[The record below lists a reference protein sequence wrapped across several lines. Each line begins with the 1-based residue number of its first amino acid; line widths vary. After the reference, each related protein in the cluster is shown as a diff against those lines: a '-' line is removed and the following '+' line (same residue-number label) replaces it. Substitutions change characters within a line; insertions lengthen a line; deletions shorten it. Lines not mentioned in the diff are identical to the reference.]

1 MKGRIINLE
10 GEAKLEI
17 WAEAPSERDLGGFCH
32 KCEKYF
38 YSMRELI
45 RHFVKEHEHES
56 KIIEGTGMAT
66 ALASAMKSLE
76 MQKEG

>member
-1 MKGRIINLE
+1 MKMKGRIINLE

-45 RHFVKEHEHES
+45 RHFVKEHE
-56 KIIEGTGMAT
+56 G
-66 ALASAMKSLE
+66 
-76 MQKEG
+76 